1 MQVGGGINV
10 QAEVKVPVYRS
21 LANRQLDSSAILQ
34 FGISRG
40 F

>member
-1 MQVGGGINV
+1 MVGKGVNV
-10 QAEVKVPVYRS
+10 QAEVKILVHRS

-34 FGISRG
+34 LGVSRT